1 MGCREQIEA
10 HLFDTL
16 DRVDPRRILVLDEER
31 QTVFGIYMMRFYG
44 RTACNDIPNY
54 GRTCPKTEQKPI
66 SLRSAEVLG
75 VRGGQIHEVEVVFT
89 RAEYD
94 AATGW

>member
-1 MGCREQIEA
+1 
-10 HLFDTL
+10 L
-16 DRVDPRRILVLDEER
+16 
-31 QTVFGIYMMRFYG
+31 YMMRFYG

-54 GRTCPKTEQKPI
+54 GRTCPRTEQQPI

-75 VRGGQIHEVEVVFT
+75 VRGGKIHEVEVVFT

-94 AATGW
+94 ATTSW